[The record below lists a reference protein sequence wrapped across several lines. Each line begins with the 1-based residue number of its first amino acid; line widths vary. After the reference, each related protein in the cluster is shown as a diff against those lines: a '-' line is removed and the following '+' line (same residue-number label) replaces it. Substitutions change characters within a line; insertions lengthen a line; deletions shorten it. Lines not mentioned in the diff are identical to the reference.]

1 MYKSKKNHKIN
12 NNGFTL
18 IELLVVIAI
27 IGILSG
33 VILVSLNTA
42 RQKAKIANIKSNL
55 KNIISQAGIFS
66 IDTGSYANFC
76 LDPKIVAMKDSIVN
90 SGGTVNCFSTSST
103 TNGLSWAVSAFLN
116 SDNTKNYSVDQNG
129 VVVWDTSDISTS
141 TMTWAV
147 AKEACQSAGKRL
159 PSIEELKTIREAYNP
174 VTTDPAYPPIFGQPS
189 YYWSS
194 TTKPST
200 GFPYVLYMVNTSTVK
215 VALND
220 TVAGYVHCVSTN

>member
-1 MYKSKKNHKIN
+1 MFRFGKKDK
-12 NNGFTL
+12 GFTL
-18 IELLVVIAI
+18 IELLVVVAI
-27 IGILSG
+27 VGILSG

-42 RQKAKIANIKSNL
+42 RQKARIANIKANL
-55 KNIISQAGIFS
+55 KNMISQAGMFS

-76 LDPKIVAMKDSIVN
+76 LDPKIVEMKDSIVN

-200 GFPYVLYMVNTSTVK
+200 GFPYALYMVNTSSLK

>member
-1 MYKSKKNHKIN
+1 MFRFGKKDK
-12 NNGFTL
+12 GFTL
-18 IELLVVIAI
+18 IELLVVVAI
-27 IGILSG
+27 VGILSG

-42 RQKAKIANIKSNL
+42 RQKARIANIKANL
-55 KNIISQAGIFS
+55 KNMISQAGIFS

-129 VVVWDTSDISTS
+129 IVIWDETDFTSS
-141 TMTWAV
+141 TMLWV
-147 AKEACQSAGKRL
+147 DAKAACASVGKRL

-189 YYWSS
+189 YYWSG

-200 GFPYVLYMVNTSTVK
+200 GFPYALNMVNTSSLM
-215 VALND
+215 VALHD
-220 TVAGYVHCVSTN
+220 AVKEYVHCVSPN